1 LPEAA
6 ADEAGAIDGDAASD
20 MKEILSLS
28 GNQPY
33 GILAWYSRA
42 NTLKAGRPLLEYSP
56 AWLG

>member
-1 LPEAA
+1 
-6 ADEAGAIDGDAASD
+6 